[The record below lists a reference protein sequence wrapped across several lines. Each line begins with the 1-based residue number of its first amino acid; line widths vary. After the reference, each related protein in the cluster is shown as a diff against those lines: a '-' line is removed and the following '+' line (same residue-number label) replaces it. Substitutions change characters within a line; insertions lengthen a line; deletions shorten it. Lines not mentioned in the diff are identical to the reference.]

1 MQPFTHSISSEFK
14 NVFHQM
20 LVQALFPLYLQCKF
34 MLKVNEIYYSIQ
46 GESTKAGLPCVFIRL
61 TYCNLRC
68 SYCDTEYAFYEG
80 KELSLEEIFTKVKKY
95 RCNLVELT
103 GGEPLVQ
110 SESLEL
116 MKLLCDTGYEVLLET
131 GGSLPIDNVDLRV
144 KIIMDLKCPSSN
156 MAKKNLYE
164 NISFLKKSDEV
175 KFVLGSREDYE
186 WAKTI
191 LLQYDLQ
198 NKCDVLFSVV
208 FGKLQ
213 PVTAVEWILEDNLQI
228 RFQLQMHKFIWH
240 PEQKGV

>member
-1 MQPFTHSISSEFK
+1 
-14 NVFHQM
+14 
-20 LVQALFPLYLQCKF
+20 
-34 MLKVNEIYYSIQ
+34 MLKVNEIYYTIQ

-80 KELSLEEIFTKVKKY
+80 KNLSLEEILTEVKKY
-95 RCNLVELT
+95 RCKLVEVT

-116 MKLLCDTGYEVLLET
+116 MKLLCDNNYEVLLET
-131 GGSLPIDNVDLRV
+131 GGSLPIEKIDHRV

-156 MAKKNLYE
+156 MEKKNLYE
-164 NISFLKKSDEV
+164 NIQFLKKSDEV

-186 WAKTI
+186 WTKANI
-191 LLQYDLQ
+191 LQYDLQ
-198 NKCDVLFSVV
+198 NKCDVLFSVA

-213 PVTAVEWILEDNLQI
+213 PVTVVEWILEDNLQI

>member
-1 MQPFTHSISSEFK
+1 
-14 NVFHQM
+14 
-20 LVQALFPLYLQCKF
+20 

-80 KELSLEEIFTKVKKY
+80 KELSLEAILTEVEKY
-95 RCNLVELT
+95 QCKLVELT

-116 MKLLCDTGYEVLLET
+116 MKLLCDKGFEVLLET
-131 GGSLPIDNVDLRV
+131 GGSLPIEHIDQRV

-156 MAKKNLYE
+156 MEKKNLYE
-164 NISFLKKSDEV
+164 NIQFLKRSDEV
-175 KFVLGSREDYE
+175 KFVLGSLEDYE
-186 WAKTI
+186 WAKII
-191 LLQYDLQ
+191 LAKYDLQ
-198 NKCDVLFSVV
+198 NKCEILFSVV
-208 FGKLQ
+208 FGKIE
-213 PVTAVEWILEDNLQI
+213 PATMVKWILEDNLQI